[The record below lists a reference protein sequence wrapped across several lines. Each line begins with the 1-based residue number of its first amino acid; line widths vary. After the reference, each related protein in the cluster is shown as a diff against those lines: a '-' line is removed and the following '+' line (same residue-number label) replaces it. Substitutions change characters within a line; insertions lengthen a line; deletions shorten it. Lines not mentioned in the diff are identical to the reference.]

1 MKKDKKIIV
10 QYNHSEKY
18 WILIPVYYEN
28 ETQPAWRLVFSGTK
42 EECKKEFY
50 SFPDYMIATPEEN
63 KRNRENKRKEYLFLL
78 EIGKTAAAAAIK
90 NQYHL

>member
-1 MKKDKKIIV
+1 MKRERKQIL
-10 QYNHSEKY
+10 QYNNSSQY
-18 WILIPVYYEN
+18 RIYIPVYYEN
-28 ETQPAWRLVFSGTK
+28 ETRPGWRRVFSGTK

-50 SFPDYMIATPEEN
+50 SFPDYMKATQEEN